1 MFGMRSFMNLSDAE
15 LAGYSKSD
23 LFNEDVNE
31 YKAYLL
37 YRNVFEK
44 VKREL
49 AAYKKSLAGCNV
61 NEAIV
66 NGLWLYAMES
76 SFDVIRDLEWFA
88 KRALTVDELLRL
100 AEQPNLLE
108 SMSKSIVGTPSP
120 MFKINEGRLRTAA
133 QCGEEYAGMHQISK
147 DEFKELV
154 IGQWTDFEK
163 EFLLCKPSYI
173 LKHYARYFVTFNACV
188 ALLRPKE
195 YLGRDLT
202 QDEMSGLA
210 YKVDDP
216 LSFVAMIDLSVPTDA
231 LLSIATGKENV

>member
-76 SFDVIRDLEWFA
+76 SFDD
-88 KRALTVDELLRL
+88 
-100 AEQPNLLE
+100 
-108 SMSKSIVGTPSP
+108 S
-120 MFKINEGRLRTAA
+120 
-133 QCGEEYAGMHQISK
+133 
-147 DEFKELV
+147 
-154 IGQWTDFEK
+154 
-163 EFLLCKPSYI
+163 
-173 LKHYARYFVTFNACV
+173 
-188 ALLRPKE
+188 
-195 YLGRDLT
+195 
-202 QDEMSGLA
+202 
-210 YKVDDP
+210 

-231 LLSIATGKENV
+231 LLAIATGKENV